1 MAIQTINIG
10 QNVNDG
16 TGDDLRTAFDKVN
29 DNFTFLSGL
38 GGETNTASNLGN
50 ITDGEAIF
58 AGKVLQDLTF
68 KRIKSSNTSNLTV
81 TSDGESIILNSV
93 NPDQNAFG
101 RVQDDG
107 GNTITASASNA
118 VFGIKGGNNVTTNIV
133 GTDVQISATLNLIQ
147 DITPEL
153 GGSLV
158 LNGNN
163 ITGTGNINITGNIT
177 ASGNLTVGNITSNI
191 TGDLKGS
198 VFGQDS
204 TPIVNGLDN
213 TLNGDL
219 TGDVTG
225 NITGNISGGLGS
237 EFNLNSFALRND
249 IGGNIA
255 RPDVASVKLALGGFG
270 VIGQYAD
277 LTNPAP
283 SNPDASFIIRMP
295 DEDDAYFE
303 KQGTDSNTLT
313 SMLNY
318 IHYLGAPV
326 TDVGSEYGQIHFH
339 EYKVNGTTQ
348 GMGYY
353 GMTYDG
359 NDHAFVA
366 KPFRRGTF
374 EGDTGEFKVNADGS
388 IILDSIKIKD
398 ETITTI
404 DSNEDLILDASGTG
418 KVSFYGAYQFPETI
432 GNAGEVLTVPLSG
445 TLLEWGAG
453 GGGGGGGS
461 STFVGLS
468 DTPASYAGGAAD
480 ALKFVR
486 VAAGGTSLEFVDVTS
501 VVNGSYIAS
510 EGGLLTSGGTMTG
523 TLNLGG
529 NDISNGGTITATSF
543 SGTHSGNVSGA
554 TTVTTTTLNVSAID
568 TTDSSEITVTP
579 GVKLESYLTVE
590 SSLNVLDTTTT
601 KNLTVS
607 ETATL
612 NNVDI
617 SGTLNVDNFSVTGVG
632 SPTFTSGSD
641 IVFDAQGQLTTNA
654 SLIPNQ
660 AGTVNLGSATF
671 DFDNVYANTY
681 NGNLIGNVT
690 GDANGD
696 HTGTFN
702 GTIGDVTPGAITGT
716 LITAN
721 TNFAGNITGD
731 VTGSLAGTS
740 IDVDHADIGNIR
752 IESNS
757 IETANSNENLRLA
770 HLGSGYIELDSDV
783 VVTGRTFFANTDSV
797 TIGATSSPQAL
808 STSTYCTFITTGDW
822 TAGGSSIANAT
833 LADGAREGQIKV
845 IKLKSRGVYQPV
857 SPPALDR
864 YVEISLTLNGASG
877 TTTIGE
883 NFEYGSITLIWADN
897 SWWIIGRVDS

>member
-29 DNFTFLSGL
+29 DNFTFLEGL

-68 KRIKSSNTSNLTV
+68 KRIKSSNTNNLTV
-81 TSDGESIILNSV
+81 TSDGESIILNPI

-101 RVQDDG
+101 RVQDDSG
-107 GNTITASASNA
+107 DTITAGSPNS
-118 VFGIKGGNNVTTNIV
+118 VFGIKGGSNVTTDIV
-133 GTDVQISATLNLIQ
+133 GTDLQISASLNLVQ

-153 GGSLV
+153 GGPLT
-158 LNGNN
+158 LNSFDIVGS
-163 ITGTGNINITGNIT
+163 GNINITGNIT
-177 ASGNLTVGNITSNI
+177 ATGSLNVGNIAGDVI
-191 TGDLKGS
+191 GDLKGS
-198 VFGQDS
+198 VFGNDS

-225 NITGNISGGLGS
+225 NLTGNISGGLGS
-237 EFNLNSFALRND
+237 EFNLNAFGLRND
-249 IGGNIA
+249 IGGDIT
-255 RPDVASVKLALGGFG
+255 RPDTAFIRLALGGFG
-270 VIGQYAD
+270 SIGNYAD
-277 LTNPAP
+277 LTAPAP
-283 SNPDASFIIRMP
+283 NNPDASFIVRMP
-295 DEDDAYFE
+295 DISDAYFE
-303 KQGTDSNTLT
+303 KQGSDNNTLT
-313 SMLNY
+313 SMMNY
-318 IHYLGAPV
+318 IHYIDSPL
-326 TDVGSEYGQIHFH
+326 TDVGTEYGQIHFH

-453 GGGGGGGS
+453 GGGGGGS

-486 VAAGGTSLEFVDVTS
+486 VAASGTALEFVDVTS
-501 VVNGSYIAS
+501 VVDGTYIATQ
-510 EGGLLTSGGTMTG
+510 GGLLTSGGTMTG
-523 TLNLGG
+523 DINLGT
-529 NDISNGGTITATSF
+529 NNITNGGTLTATSF
-543 SGTHSGNVSGA
+543 SGSLTGNSSGTHSGDVDSATNITTTNLFV
-554 TTVTTTTLNVSAID
+554 TTVD
-568 TTDSSEITVTP
+568 TTDSSAVSFTP
-579 GVKLESYLTVE
+579 GVEMESFLTVK
-590 SSLNVLDTTTT
+590 SSLNVLDTVTT
-601 KNLTVS
+601 KNLTS
-607 ETATL
+607 TQTTTL
-612 NNVDI
+612 NDLI
-617 SGTLNVDNFSVTGVG
+617 ITGSLNVDNFNVTGSG
-632 SPTFTSGSD
+632 NPTFTSGSD
-641 IVFDAQGQLTTNA
+641 IVFDAAGQLTTNA
-654 SLIPNQ
+654 SIIPDQ
-660 AGTVNLGSATF
+660 DGTVNIGSATF
-671 DFDNVYANTY
+671 KFDNVYANTF
-681 NGNLIGNVT
+681 NGNVT
-690 GDANGD
+690 G
-696 HTGTFN
+696 
-702 GTIGDVTPGAITGT
+702 
-716 LITAN
+716 
-721 TNFAGNITGD
+721 NITGNLQGN
-731 VTGSLAGTS
+731 VTGNIDGIVGGNTPAAVTGTT
-740 IDVDHADIGNIR
+740 IIANTGFQGNLTGNVDADYVDAGNIR
-752 IESNS
+752 IEGNS
-757 IETANSNENLRLA
+757 IETANSNDNIRIA
-770 HLGSGYIELDSDV
+770 HLGTGYIELDSDV
-783 VVTGRTFFANTDSV
+783 VTTGRTFIANNDNV
-797 TIGATSSPQAL
+797 TIGATSSPQAI
-808 STSTYCTFITTGDW
+808 SIATYCTFITTGNW
-822 TAGGSSIANAT
+822 TAGGSTIANAT

-857 SPPALDR
+857 SPPTLDR

-877 TTTIGE
+877 TTRIGE
-883 NFEYGSITLIWADN
+883 NFEYASITLIWSDN